1 MSVMEFDPV
10 DAAATV
16 ATFIGASAMAGIAS
30 WSLFDVSLSDV
41 AWTLAGN
48 DITLATLL
56 VVAALGVTIA
66 TNDNAE
72 LSKLHEQAQDLDD
85 YYYYSVIGSLG
96 LLVGWVFIGDV
107 SSFVQSQDLWGVA
120 YIGLSMTGQMAIGYM
135 L

>member
-1 MSVMEFDPV
+1 MMEFDPV
-10 DAAATV
+10 DAGATV
-16 ATFIGASAMAGIAS
+16 TTFIGTSSMAGIAS

-41 AWTLAGN
+41 AYTLAGN

-56 VVAALGVTIA
+56 TLVALAVTII

-72 LSKLHEQAQDLDD
+72 LSTLHEQAKELEN
-85 YYYYSVIGSLG
+85 YYYYSVVGSLG

-107 SSFVQSQDLWGVA
+107 SSFVQSADLWGVA
-120 YIGLSMTGQMAIGYM
+120 YIGISVTGQMAVGYM

>member
-1 MSVMEFDPV
+1 MMEFDPV
-10 DAAATV
+10 DAGATV
-16 ATFIGASAMAGIAS
+16 TTFIGTSSMAGIAS

-41 AWTLAGN
+41 AYTLAGN

-56 VVAALGVTIA
+56 TLVALAVTII

-72 LSKLHEQAQDLDD
+72 LSTLHEQAKELEN
-85 YYYYSVIGSLG
+85 YYYYSVVGSLG

-107 SSFVQSQDLWGVA
+107 SSFVQSADLWGVA
-120 YIGLSMTGQMAIGYM
+120 YIGVSVTGQMAVGYM